1 MKTELHSQ
9 EKTAAEPVTNSV
21 TTRVSVT
28 LDDTTHQLRRIWQ
41 QLLGIESVGLDQ
53 NYFDLGGDS
62 ILAVQLF
69 AQIEQVFKVKLP
81 VATLFDAPTIK
92 ELAQVLRHDSPSS
105 GWSPLV
111 AIQAA
116 GSRPPFFCIHGAGG
130 NVLIYRELALN
141 LGSDQPFYGL
151 QSPGL
156 DGSCAPLTRVED
168 MAALYVK
175 EIRKVR
181 PIGPYFLGGYCGG
194 GTIAYEVAQQL
205 SRNGD
210 QVALLALFD
219 SMNWS
224 VFPPPTPLHKSY
236 YNCQKFVFHAMNFLR
251 LDWVGQSKF
260 FREKLQILRSR
271 IPIWRAMLLAK
282 LFHNSGTGKSESRIL
297 GEIWENNDRAC
308 SRYVPKPYS
317 GGVTEFRP
325 LKQYRM
331 FDNPDAKWDR
341 LAQGG
346 QEVVTLP
353 VYPAGMLVEPYV
365 KHLANALRMA
375 IDRAMSGGQ
384 AARLESP
391 PAHRE
396 EIQLASGVT
405 KKEH

>member
-1 MKTELHSQ
+1 MKTELHS
-9 EKTAAEPVTNSV
+9 EDKMSADPVTNSV
-21 TTRVSVT
+21 TTRVSLT
-28 LDDTTHQLRRIWQ
+28 LDDTTLQLRRIWQ
-41 QLLGIESVGLDQ
+41 QLLGVESVGLDQ

-92 ELAQVLRHDSPSS
+92 ELAQVLRRESPSS

-111 AIQAA
+111 TIQAG

-130 NVLIYRELALN
+130 NVLIYRELALH

-156 DGSCAPLTRVED
+156 DGSCAPLKKVED
-168 MAALYVK
+168 MAALYVQ
-175 EIRKVR
+175 EIRKAQ
-181 PIGPYFLGGYCGG
+181 PLGPYFLGGYCGG

-205 SRNGD
+205 RRDGE

-224 VFPPPTPLHKSY
+224 VFPPPTTLDKSY
-236 YNCQKFVFHAMNFLR
+236 YNCQKLVFHAMNFLR
-251 LDWVGQSKF
+251 LDWDGQSKF
-260 FREKLQILRSR
+260 FMEKLRILRSR
-271 IPIWRAMLLAK
+271 IPIWRGMVLAR
-282 LFHNSGTGKSESRIL
+282 LFNNSETGRSESRIL

-308 SRYVPKPYS
+308 SQYVPKPYA
-317 GGVTEFRP
+317 GVVTDFRP

-331 FDNPDAKWDR
+331 FDNPGARWER
-341 LAQGG
+341 LAQAG
-346 QEVVTLP
+346 QQIVTLP

-365 KHLANALRMA
+365 KHLADALRKS
-375 IDRAMSGGQ
+375 IDRAMSGYQPGPLQ
-384 AARLESP
+384 NP
-391 PAHRE
+391 PARRE
-396 EIQLASGVT
+396 EIAVASGV
-405 KKEH
+405 KKEEH

>member
-1 MKTELHSQ
+1 MKTELHPQ
-9 EKTAAEPVTNSV
+9 EKMATEPVMNSV

-28 LDDTTHQLRRIWQ
+28 LDDTTRQLRRIWQ
-41 QLLGIESVGLDQ
+41 QLLGIESVDLDQ

-92 ELAQVLRHDSPSS
+92 ELAQVLRRESPSS

-111 AIQAA
+111 AIQTA

-151 QSPGL
+151 QSQGL

-181 PIGPYFLGGYCGG
+181 PLGPYFLGGYCGG

-205 SRNGD
+205 SRSGD
-210 QVALLALFD
+210 RVALLALFD

-224 VFPPPTPLHKSY
+224 VFPPPTPLKKSY
-236 YNCQKFVFHAMNFLR
+236 YNCQKLVFHAKNFLR
-251 LDWVGQSKF
+251 LDWEGQSKF

-271 IPIWRAMLLAK
+271 IPIWRAMLLAR
-282 LFHNSGTGKSESRIL
+282 LFRNSGPERSESRIL
-297 GEIWENNDRAC
+297 GEIWENNDRAF
-308 SRYVPKPYS
+308 SRYVPVPYS
-317 GGVTEFRP
+317 GVVTDFRP

-331 FDNPDAKWDR
+331 FDNPDARWDR

-365 KHLANALRMA
+365 KHLANALRMS
-375 IDRAMSGGQ
+375 IDRAMSSGQ
-384 AARLESP
+384 ASSQ
-391 PAHRE
+391 PASAPVKR
-396 EIQLASGVT
+396 
-405 KKEH
+405 

>member
-1 MKTELHSQ
+1 MKTELHSH
-9 EKTAAEPVTNSV
+9 ENMAAEPFTNSV

-28 LDDTTHQLRRIWQ
+28 LDDTTHRLRRIWQ
-41 QLLGIESVGLDQ
+41 QLLGIESVDLDQ

-92 ELAQVLRHDSPSS
+92 ELARVLRRESPSS

-111 AIQAA
+111 AIQVA

-156 DGSCAPLTRVED
+156 DGSCEALTRVED
-168 MAALYVK
+168 MAALYVQ

-181 PIGPYFLGGYCGG
+181 PLGPYFLGGYCGG

-205 SRNGD
+205 RRDG
-210 QVALLALFD
+210 QTVALLALFD

-224 VFPPPTPLHKSY
+224 VFRPPTTLDKGY

-251 LDWVGQSKF
+251 LNRDGQSKF
-260 FREKLQILRSR
+260 FMEKLQILRSR
-271 IPIWRAMLLAK
+271 IPIWRAMLQAR
-282 LFHNSGTGKSESRIL
+282 LFANSETGRSESRIL
-297 GEIWENNDRAC
+297 GEIWANNDRAC
-308 SRYVPKPYS
+308 SQYVPKPYP
-317 GGVTEFRP
+317 GVVTDFRP

-331 FDNPDAKWDR
+331 FANPDATWER

-346 QEVVTLP
+346 QQIVTLP

-365 KHLANALRMA
+365 KHLADALRMS

-384 AARLESP
+384 AAPSAGQP
-391 PAHRE
+391 VHRE
-396 EIQLASGVT
+396 EIEVASGVT

>member
-9 EKTAAEPVTNSV
+9 ETTAAEPVTNSV
-21 TTRVSVT
+21 TRVSVQ
-28 LDDTTHQLRRIWQ
+28 LDDSTQQLRRIWQ
-41 QLLGIESVGLDQ
+41 RLLGIESVDLDQ

-81 VATLFDAPTIK
+81 VATLFDAPTIT
-92 ELAQVLRHDSPSS
+92 ELAQALRRESPSS

-141 LGSDQPFYGL
+141 LGPDQPIYGL

-156 DGSCAPLTRVED
+156 DGSCAPLPRVED

-181 PIGPYFLGGYCGG
+181 PLGPYFLGGYCGG

-205 SRNGD
+205 RRSGD

-224 VFPPPTPLHKSY
+224 VFPPPTPLAKGY

-251 LDWVGQSKF
+251 LDREGQAKF
-260 FREKLQILRSR
+260 FAEKLQILRSR
-271 IPIWRAMLLAK
+271 IPIWRGMLLAR
-282 LFHNSGTGKSESRIL
+282 LFRNSGPERSESRIL

-308 SRYVPKPYS
+308 SQYVPTPYS
-317 GGVTEFRP
+317 GVVTDFRP

-331 FDNPDAKWDR
+331 FDNPEAKWDR
-341 LAQGG
+341 LAQAG

-365 KHLANALRMA
+365 KHLANALRA
-375 IDRAMSGGQ
+375 SIDKAMNGCQAGPLEGQ
-384 AARLESP
+384 T
-391 PAHRE
+391 HRE
-396 EIQLASGVT
+396 QIEVPSGVT